1 MHTNDSKGGCFMSQE
16 KIAKLLMLVVL
27 FYVGLPALSFEG
39 LTMQTFF
46 SVAWTGFAGMLVLSL
61 LFNKNEARKRTVK
74 RQPFVNQ
81 KSRKRVHMES

>member
-1 MHTNDSKGGCFMSQE
+1 MIVREVVLLMSQE

-27 FYVGLPALSFEG
+27 IYVGLPVLSFEG
-39 LTMQTFF
+39 LTMKTFF
-46 SVAWTGFAGMLVLSL
+46 SIAWTGFAGMLVLSL

-74 RQPFVNQ
+74 KQAFSNQ

>member
-1 MHTNDSKGGCFMSQE
+1 MIVREVVLLMSQE

-27 FYVGLPALSFEG
+27 IYVGLPVLSFEE
-39 LTMQTFF
+39 LTMKTFF
-46 SVAWTGFAGMLVLSL
+46 SIAWTGFAGMLFLSL

-74 RQPFVNQ
+74 KQAFSNQ